1 MKNKVITI
9 GFDGLHRSGKG
20 TQIRML
26 SEYLAMKDLVSL
38 VVRGDGS
45 RAGMGLAPYDFPSRW
60 WQENLSYFKQEAH
73 SREEKKLKADL
84 KYQRLSREARAI
96 KNRGLP
102 NMINESNQNLGWMLM
117 DRTFISRYFFCKQI
131 DPLINLK
138 EALTVYCPRGRKVE
152 TVIPDM
158 TFVLEAP
165 ADTLIGRISREE
177 CNLEKCAF
185 KTKMIN
191 KYYRLFTKTLDE
203 LKGRRD
209 IYIMNAL
216 RTPEEIHKE
225 IAEQC
230 EGLIE
235 KNG

>member
-26 SEYLAMKDLVSL
+26 SDYFAMNDMASL

-45 RAGMGLAPYDFPSRW
+45 RAGMGLSSYDFPSKW
-60 WQENLSYFKQEAH
+60 WKENLSYFKQEAH
-73 SREEKKLKADL
+73 SHEEKKLKADL

-96 KNRGLP
+96 KNRVLP

-131 DPLINLK
+131 DPLINLE
-138 EALTVYCPRGRKVE
+138 EALNVYCHRWRKVE

-165 ADTLIGRISREE
+165 ADILIERISREE
-177 CNLEKCAF
+177 CNSEKYEF

-191 KYYRLFTKTLDE
+191 TYYSLFIETLDE

-209 IYIMNAL
+209 ICIMDAL
-216 RTPEEIHKE
+216 RTPEEIHKDIVE
-225 IAEQC
+225 HC
-230 EGLIE
+230 RGLIG
-235 KNG
+235 KNE

>member
-26 SEYLAMKDLVSL
+26 SDYFAVNNMASL

-45 RAGMGLAPYDFPSRW
+45 RAGMGLVPYDFLSKW
-60 WQENLSYFKQEAH
+60 WKKNLSYFKREAH
-73 SREEKKLKADL
+73 SPEEKKLKADL

-96 KNRGLP
+96 KNRVLP
-102 NMINESNQNLGWMLM
+102 NMINESNQNLRWMLM

-131 DPLINLK
+131 EPLINLE
-138 EALTVYCPRGRKVE
+138 EALNVYCPRGRKVE

-158 TFVLEAP
+158 TFALVAP
-165 ADTLIGRISREE
+165 ADTLIERISREE
-177 CNLEKCAF
+177 CNPEKYVF

-191 KYYRLFTKTLDE
+191 TYYSLFTETLDE

-225 IAEQC
+225 IVEQC
-230 EGLIE
+230 GGLIE
-235 KNG
+235 KNE